1 MKNRRPAGMEPIAYR
16 AKLFWILLTLAIYGF
31 LLGSM
36 SYFLTPLTRI
46 WCYIAVPMTV
56 IALYLALYYLPALH
70 RSMCY
75 LLDDRQLL
83 VQGGIFFHKKQVMN
97 REQIVYVSVVKTP
110 AYYLLGTC
118 TLLVQAAGAQIVLG
132 WLPKQ
137 KANALL
143 YRLSEREEGAL

>member
-36 SYFLTPLTRI
+36 
-46 WCYIAVPMTV
+46 
-56 IALYLALYYLPALH
+56 
-70 RSMCY
+70 
-75 LLDDRQLL
+75 